1 MTSLM
6 KVNNLLEEVQAG
18 RPLRGPASNVS
29 GPSPSPL
36 SPSTAHA
43 IFASTPPLSPSKPR
57 SPRSPLSPHRKSSL
71 GLTLKRPPLS
81 QLPQFYF
88 PNALQVSEA
97 RAAEFAS
104 RVRKHYEAQPSGLDL
119 DQFTSMVNE
128 AGDLPTTVGR
138 ALFWRLGGPEAKT
151 VQQDTFLSW
160 WHARCLLPAP
170 TIKRVFEVL
179 RQEHQEYLTYE
190 DFSPVLD
197 MLLRHHPGL
206 EFLAGTAEFQ
216 KKYAETVVYRIFYT
230 LNKSGNGRL
239 TMRELRR
246 SDLVEALEA
255 LDQEDDI
262 NKVLKYFS
270 YEHFYVIYCKFW
282 ELDTDHDFLVS
293 RKDLAHYSQG
303 ALSFQIVDR
312 IFQQVARR
320 FTSSVPDMM
329 SYEDFVWFILSEEDK
344 SSDTALDYWFK
355 CVDLDCDGVIR
366 PKEMWFFYEEQL
378 KRMEGNNQEAVM
390 FPDVLC
396 QLHDMLQPEVEGQ
409 YTLRDLK
416 RMKPQSG
423 LLFNALFNLHKFL
436 NFENRDPFAVRAEQ
450 QGELAGLSDW
460 EKFAKIQY
468 YRLASEDENQEVQM
482 EADEQAW
489 GEADAQM
496 ADAGDAKRPGA

>member
-1 MTSLM
+1 MS
-6 KVNNLLEEVQAG
+6 Q
-18 RPLRGPASNVS
+18 
-29 GPSPSPL
+29 
-36 SPSTAHA
+36 
-43 IFASTPPLSPSKPR
+43 
-57 SPRSPLSPHRKSSL
+57 
-71 GLTLKRPPLS
+71 PPLS

-179 RQEHQEYLTYE
+179 RQEHQEQQASVLSVTDDVESLPVPLLPVGPFDLYLTYE

-312 IFQQVARR
+312 IFQQVGRSMEPGKVCGAGPDLFIRR
-320 FTSSVPDMM
+320 CYPACYDTSLAWFTSSVPDMM

-344 SSDTALDYWFK
+344 SSDTALDYWFNSGYIMRHR

-496 ADAGDAKRPGA
+496 ADAGDPKRPGA

>member
-1 MTSLM
+1 MVDPLPSYPCAKL
-6 KVNNLLEEVQAG
+6 KLDQFFLQWLSEHQDLVNNLLEEVQAG

-71 GLTLKRPPLS
+71 GLTLKR
-81 QLPQFYF
+81 LPQFYF

-170 TIKRVFEVL
+170 TIKR
-179 RQEHQEYLTYE
+179 YLTYE

-344 SSDTALDYWFK
+344 SSDTALDYWF
-355 CVDLDCDGVIR
+355 
-366 PKEMWFFYEEQL
+366 
-378 KRMEGNNQEAVM
+378 
-390 FPDVLC
+390 
-396 QLHDMLQPEVEGQ
+396 
-409 YTLRDLK
+409 
-416 RMKPQSG
+416 
-423 LLFNALFNLHKFL
+423 
-436 NFENRDPFAVRAEQ
+436 
-450 QGELAGLSDW
+450 
-460 EKFAKIQY
+460 
-468 YRLASEDENQEVQM
+468 
-482 EADEQAW
+482 
-489 GEADAQM
+489 
-496 ADAGDAKRPGA
+496 